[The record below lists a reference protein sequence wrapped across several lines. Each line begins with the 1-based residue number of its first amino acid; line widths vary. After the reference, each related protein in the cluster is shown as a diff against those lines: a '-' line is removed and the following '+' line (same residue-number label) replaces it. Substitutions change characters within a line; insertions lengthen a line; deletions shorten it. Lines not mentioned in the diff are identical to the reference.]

1 MIILKIIGIVAIVIA
16 VLFILSLF
24 IYFFNLDM
32 KFAAVLI
39 KPLTAYYNWSKNRRE
54 VKNVVCGTLMGMG
67 YDVLNIGLA
76 TTPTTELMASTQTLK

>member
-1 MIILKIIGIVAIVIA
+1 MIVLKVLAIIAIVLVA
-16 VLFILSLF
+16 LFLLTLV

-54 VKNVVCGTLMGMG
+54 VKKKKEQ
-67 YDVLNIGLA
+67 DIQK
-76 TTPTTELMASTQTLK
+76 E

>member
-1 MIILKIIGIVAIVIA
+1 MIVLKVLAIIA
-16 VLFILSLF
+16 VVLVALFFLALV

-54 VKNVVCGTLMGMG
+54 VTKKKEQ
-67 YDVLNIGLA
+67 D
-76 TTPTTELMASTQTLK
+76 TQKE

>member
-1 MIILKIIGIVAIVIA
+1 MIVLKVLAIIAIVLVA
-16 VLFILSLF
+16 LFLLTLV

-54 VKNVVCGTLMGMG
+54 LKKKKEQ
-67 YDVLNIGLA
+67 D
-76 TTPTTELMASTQTLK
+76 TQKE

>member
-1 MIILKIIGIVAIVIA
+1 MIVLKVLAIIAIVLVA
-16 VLFILSLF
+16 LFLLTLV

-54 VKNVVCGTLMGMG
+54 VKKKKEQ
-67 YDVLNIGLA
+67 D
-76 TTPTTELMASTQTLK
+76 TQKRITGRVETSNGFI

>member
-1 MIILKIIGIVAIVIA
+1 MIVLKVLAIIAIVFVA
-16 VLFILSLF
+16 LFLLTLV

-54 VKNVVCGTLMGMG
+54 AKKKKEQN
-67 YDVLNIGLA
+67 
-76 TTPTTELMASTQTLK
+76 TQKE

>member
-1 MIILKIIGIVAIVIA
+1 MIVLKVLAIIAIVLVA
-16 VLFILSLF
+16 LFLLTLV

-54 VKNVVCGTLMGMG
+54 VKKKKEQ
-67 YDVLNIGLA
+67 D
-76 TTPTTELMASTQTLK
+76 TQNE

>member
-1 MIILKIIGIVAIVIA
+1 MIVLKVLAIIA
-16 VLFILSLF
+16 VVLVALFLLTLV

-54 VKNVVCGTLMGMG
+54 VKKKK
-67 YDVLNIGLA
+67 
-76 TTPTTELMASTQTLK
+76 EQETQKE